1 MMTAKD
7 IILTGD
13 AASFLQQL
21 TREFRGRLKELLDSR
36 RQRQTFYDEGYL
48 PNFDI
53 ETKAIRD
60 SSWTVAKIPECL
72 LDRRVEITGPA
83 GDRKMVINAL
93 NSGANVFMAD
103 FEDSLS
109 PAWEN
114 ILRGQINL
122 KHVVDRSISFR
133 HPKKGFYQL
142 NKNIATLFVRPRGLH
157 MKESHFKVD
166 GLSIPAS
173 LFDFGL
179 FMFHNA
185 KTMSANGSGPY
196 FYLPKIEHYQEAAW
210 WNDVFNWAQ
219 DYLEISRGT
228 IRATVLIET
237 LPAAFQMNEI
247 LWELKDHS
255 AGLNCGRWDYIFSC
269 IKTLR
274 NHSDSVFPD
283 RSQVTMNTHFMK
295 SYAQLLVQTCHR
307 RGVHAMGGMAAQ
319 IPIRGDEEANS
330 MALEK
335 VRQDKLREAQM
346 GHDGTWVAHP
356 GLIET
361 ARDVFDEIMP
371 EPNQINNTPHSHLI
385 SQDDLIKIPS
395 GTVTT
400 EGLSKNIK
408 VSIQYMAAW
417 LAGNGCVPLDNLME
431 DAATAEISRVQI
443 WQWLKNHAMLDDE
456 KHLNLGILRQLIS
469 LVMFSIKQDV
479 GEDFFE
485 KSKYEEAQ
493 IILEKSILSS
503 DLPNFLTLMAY
514 DHLIQDTAHE
524 L

>member
-1 MMTAKD
+1 
-7 IILTGD
+7 
-13 AASFLQQL
+13 
-21 TREFRGRLKELLDSR
+21 
-36 RQRQTFYDEGYL
+36 
-48 PNFDI
+48 
-53 ETKAIRD
+53 
-60 SSWTVAKIPECL
+60 
-72 LDRRVEITGPA
+72 
-83 GDRKMVINAL
+83 
-93 NSGANVFMAD
+93 
-103 FEDSLS
+103 
-109 PAWEN
+109 
-114 ILRGQINL
+114 
-122 KHVVDRSISFR
+122 
-133 HPKKGFYQL
+133 
-142 NKNIATLFVRPRGLH
+142 
-157 MKESHFKVD
+157 
-166 GLSIPAS
+166 
-173 LFDFGL
+173 
-179 FMFHNA
+179 
-185 KTMSANGSGPY
+185 
-196 FYLPKIEHYQEAAW
+196 
-210 WNDVFNWAQ
+210 
-219 DYLEISRGT
+219 
-228 IRATVLIET
+228 
-237 LPAAFQMNEI
+237 
-247 LWELKDHS
+247 
-255 AGLNCGRWDYIFSC
+255 
-269 IKTLR
+269 
-274 NHSDSVFPD
+274 
-283 RSQVTMNTHFMK
+283 
-295 SYAQLLVQTCHR
+295 
-307 RGVHAMGGMAAQ
+307 
-319 IPIRGDEEANS
+319 
-330 MALEK
+330 
-335 VRQDKLREAQM
+335 
-346 GHDGTWVAHP
+346 VAHP